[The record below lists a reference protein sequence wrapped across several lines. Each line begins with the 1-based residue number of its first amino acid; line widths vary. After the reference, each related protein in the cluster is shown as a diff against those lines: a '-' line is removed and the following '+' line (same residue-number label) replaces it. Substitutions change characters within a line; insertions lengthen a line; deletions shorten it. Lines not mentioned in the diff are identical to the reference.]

1 VSGTIIAIHTTD
13 FDYKGHVHHASEDDA
28 QYEIKSDKTDH
39 IAAHTKAARLNVH
52 PSKGT
57 VWSPH
62 FSRWPFH
69 PAPLPAPHRTEM
81 EALTVPGSQNTT
93 SGRPQTMYAR
103 ENAVN
108 TGYSGKGTNK
118 LRRDWG
124 TFAQPQQPA
133 SSLARQSCGDGEA
146 VPGKA
151 RLDVSEVGRRDLA
164 AAAVGEFLSC
174 GCNTAATWPTRA
186 AEMLGKSD
194 EQRM

>member
-1 VSGTIIAIHTTD
+1 MARRT
-13 FDYKGHVHHASEDDA
+13 
-28 QYEIKSDKTDH
+28 KTR
-39 IAAHTKAARLNVH
+39 AAK
-52 PSKGT
+52 
-57 VWSPH
+57 
-62 FSRWPFH
+62 
-69 PAPLPAPHRTEM
+69 PLPAHAYYVQR
-81 EALTVPGSQNTT
+81 AILFSV
-93 SGRPQTMYAR
+93 SGRWPMSFAERWQMYAR

-108 TGYSGKGTNK
+108 TGYTGKGTNR